1 MNISLPGWFC
11 LAAFESLRH
20 LHPTASETTCSSL
33 PSAELILIV
42 ELILLSCQEEDGSDS
57 CVKTLRS
64 CLQAVEQS
72 GVVDFEIGGHEF
84 ERPAEVFAGEADD
97 KLLDASKEKLKCH
110 SDTFVVLF
118 HTADR
123 PQVQHSAKGRQ
134 SNVLESQCSAVE
146 IPEAYQ
152 CCKLRVAPEFE
163 RFTCFANR
171 ILARISPTV
180 CGSELNCNFALCSVV
195 IKSCLRCGAWECTRQ
210 RAWSHRPNLCGCF
223 AMDSL
228 WTRELVSELCRS
240 ASVGLSWL
248 RKLLIYIYNW
258 HACQNWHVF

>member
-1 MNISLPGWFC
+1 M
-11 LAAFESLRH
+11 
-20 LHPTASETTCSSL
+20 
-33 PSAELILIV
+33 
-42 ELILLSCQEEDGSDS
+42 ELILLPFDFEFDSTRLNCQEEDGSDS

-72 GVVDFEIGGHEF
+72 GMVDFEIGGHEF

-97 KLLDASKEKLKCH
+97 KLLDASKEKCH

-118 HTADR
+118 HTADQ

-171 ILARISPTV
+171 ILAHISPTV
-180 CGSELNCNFALCSVV
+180 FASELNCNFALWSVV
-195 IKSCLRCGAWECTRQ
+195 IKSCLRCGA
-210 RAWSHRPNLCGCF
+210 
-223 AMDSL
+223 
-228 WTRELVSELCRS
+228 
-240 ASVGLSWL
+240 
-248 RKLLIYIYNW
+248 
-258 HACQNWHVF
+258 